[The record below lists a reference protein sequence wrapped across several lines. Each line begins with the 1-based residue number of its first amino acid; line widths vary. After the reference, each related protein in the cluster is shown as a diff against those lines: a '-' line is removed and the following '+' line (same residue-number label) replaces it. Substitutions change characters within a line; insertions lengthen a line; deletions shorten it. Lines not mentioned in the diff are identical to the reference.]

1 MPEDNDNNEGGFPAV
16 LNTFVQV
23 KASAKYAPVQYSNL
37 EHDMTLG
44 VTFDGLLSNDQLQA
58 VLQQM
63 SETLKTHVAAE
74 LNLETQTTDEGVLVM
89 VFPKPAVS
97 APAQAPQRPAAAS
110 GGGFGGNGGG
120 GGFQGRSG
128 QRGGSGGFQ
137 RGGGGGGGR
146 RPFGGGVTASGNT
159 KLPPEVYEQLW
170 SEFFNNRGEGFYN
183 NLGDDKPSVK
193 RKSDGVKAFVE
204 YAPDWVPDA
213 LAEAGLG

>member
-37 EHDMTLG
+37 EHDITLG
-44 VTFDGLLSNDQLQA
+44 VTFDGLLTSDQLNA
-58 VLQQM
+58 ALQQM
-63 SETLKTHVAAE
+63 GETVKSHVAGE

-89 VFPKPAVS
+89 VFPKPTS
-97 APAQAPQRPAAAS
+97 TMPAQAPQRPA
-110 GGGFGGNGGG
+110 GGFGGGGG
-120 GGFQGRSG
+120 APGGGNRFGGGSG

-146 RPFGGGVTASGNT
+146 RPFGGGTTASGNP
-159 KLPPEVYEQLW
+159 KLSKEVYEQLW
-170 SEFFNNRGEGFYN
+170 SEFFENQGEGFYN

-193 RKSDGVKAFVE
+193 RKSDNVKAYVE
-204 YAPDWVPDA
+204 YAPEWVPDA